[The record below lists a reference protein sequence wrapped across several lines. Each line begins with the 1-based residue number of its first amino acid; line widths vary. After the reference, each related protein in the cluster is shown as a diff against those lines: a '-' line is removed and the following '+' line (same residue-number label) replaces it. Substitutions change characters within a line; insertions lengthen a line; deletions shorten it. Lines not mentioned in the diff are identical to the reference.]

1 MEKEMT
7 RTELV
12 EAERA
17 YCGRTKYGKGCYGQ
31 KLTKK
36 LLDSKMRQQSVAKW
50 YNSKSREDKTKT
62 NYEYLLQFCDG
73 NWFIAD
79 CCGLIKGIRAG
90 YRADGTVGKMTS
102 AIDQTIEEMV
112 DSLEDVKDDP
122 KEAGVGEMMFFSD
135 YSHVMTVS
143 EKGKKDIESAPSLD
157 GVAEVEIGYQ
167 PLKRIG
173 GAGKLPWVDYVEH
186 EMLECDGLWGEKT
199 TRRAQEYFG
208 TTIDGEIWRQLPE
221 YKDRNK
227 GLRSGWKW
235 NGKSSD
241 IGSQLIRVM
250 QGWLGIKVTGHLDT
264 EFVNALERKM
274 GLLPD
279 GFLGNPSITIKRF
292 QKFLNES
299 ERVRK

>member
-12 EAERA
+12 EAEEQ
-17 YCGRTKYGKGCYGQ
+17 YIGVTKYARGFYGQ
-31 KLTKK
+31 RLTKAR
-36 LLDSKMRQQSVAKW
+36 LDAARKKYPDWYDKKKSKQ
-50 YNSKSREDKTKT
+50 DKTKT

-73 NWFIAD
+73 KWFAAD

-90 YRADGTVGKMTS
+90 YRADGTTGKMTK

-112 DSLEDVKDDP
+112 ATLEDVKDDP
-122 KEAGVGEMMFFSD
+122 KQADVGEMMFFSD

-157 GVAEVEIGYQ
+157 GVAEVNIGYQ
-167 PLKRIG
+167 PLGKIG

-186 EMLECDGLWGEKT
+186 DILDCDGLWGEKT

-208 TTIDGEIWRQLPE
+208 TQIDGEVWRQLPQ
-221 YKDRNK
+221 YKERNK

-235 NGKSSD
+235 NGKTSD
-241 IGSQLIRVM
+241 IGSALIRAM
-250 QGWLGIKVTGHLDT
+250 QDWLGIKVTGHLDT
-264 EFVNALERKM
+264 EFVNALESKM

>member
-1 MEKEMT
+1 MEKEIT

-17 YCGRTKYGKGCYGQ
+17 YCGKTKYAKGFYGQ
-31 KLTKK
+31 RLTKAR
-36 LLDSKMRQQSVAKW
+36 LDAARRKYPAWYDARSRQ
-50 YNSKSREDKTKT
+50 DKTKT
-62 NYEYLLQFCDG
+62 NYQYLLQFCNG
-73 NWFIAD
+73 KWFAAD

-90 YRADGTVGKMTS
+90 YRANGTVGKMTK
-102 AIDQTIEEMV
+102 AIDQTIKEMV
-112 DSLEDVKDDP
+112 ESLEDVVTDP
-122 KEAGVGEMMFFSD
+122 KQAGKGEMMFFSD
-135 YSHVMTVS
+135 YSHVMTIS
-143 EKGKKDIESAPSLD
+143 EKGRKDIESAPTLD

-186 EMLECDGLWGEKT
+186 AILECDGLWGTAT
-199 TRRAQEYFG
+199 TKRAQEFFG
-208 TTIDGEIWRQLPE
+208 TEVDGEIWRQLSK

-227 GLRSGWKW
+227 GLCSGWEW
-235 NGKSSD
+235 DGKESD
-241 IGSQLIRVM
+241 KGSALIRAM
-250 QGWLGIKVTGHLDT
+250 QDWLGLKVTGHLDT
-264 EFVNALERKM
+264 EFVNALEKKM

-279 GFLGNPSITIKRF
+279 GFLGNPSTTIKRF

>member
-17 YCGRTKYGKGCYGQ
+17 YCGRTKYARGFFGQ
-31 KLTKK
+31 KLTKARLESARK
-36 LLDSKMRQQSVAKW
+36 KYPDWYDKKKSKQ
-50 YNSKSREDKTKT
+50 DKKKT

-73 NWFIAD
+73 TWFAAD
-79 CCGLIKGIRAG
+79 CCGIIKGIRAG
-90 YRADGTVGKMTS
+90 FRADGTVGKMTK

-112 DSLEDVKDDP
+112 DSLEDVVADP

-135 YSHVMTVS
+135 YSHVMTIS
-143 EKGKKDIESAPSLD
+143 EKGRKDIESAPSLD
-157 GVAEVEIGYQ
+157 GVKEVEIGYQ

-186 EMLECDGLWGEKT
+186 EMLECDGLWGTKT
-199 TRRAQEYFG
+199 TKRAQEYFG
-208 TTIDGEIWRQLPE
+208 TTIDGEIWRQLPQ

-250 QGWLGIKVTGHLDT
+250 QEWLGIRVTGHLDT

-279 GFLGNPSITIKRF
+279 GFLGNPSTTIKRF